1 MTLMDDVTVQYKGLN
16 SVTYSIL
23 FYKAFS
29 ITYLYY
35 AKIRML
41 IWLKIKYENPDNTSY
56 EFQPSCDVRDLHP
69 CNTI

>member
-29 ITYLYY
+29 TDRFPSDNLFILCKNKNVNMVKN
-35 AKIRML
+35 KI
-41 IWLKIKYENPDNTSY
+41 
-56 EFQPSCDVRDLHP
+56 
-69 CNTI
+69 